1 MWQINNFTFLLQ
13 LHRFLYGINKDK
25 PMMIYKHLSIK
36 VIAVL
41 FIIGIAG
48 FTSAQVSADAGKDL
62 FKANCAACHSKDMR
76 SAATGPALGG
86 SQAKWGDDVAL
97 YGWVR
102 NSQAMVAKGHP
113 RAVEVWNQYKP
124 TVMTPFPNLTD
135 DQIGSIFAYVNGVYD
150 GTYGPKKDVAA
161 AGSQAAKPVEKSN
174 LPLYIIIA
182 GVLAVLALLLTKI
195 ISNLNQIAAAREGE
209 HVPAKSIAQILTS
222 KGVITFLIF
231 AAIILGAYT
240 TVNKA
245 TELGRQEGYAPDQP
259 IKFSHA
265 THAGVNKI
273 DCQYC
278 HDSARRS
285 KHSSIPSTNTCMN
298 CHAAIKNGSTYGT
311 AELTKIYASIGY
323 DPATNKYIENYDSK
337 TEEEIKAIYTKWIGD
352 EYKRVKEK
360 ADLDDEGVRLVT
372 QQWADIK
379 KSLTNEQ
386 KKKIQ
391 GPIEW
396 VRIHNLPDHVYFN
409 HSQHVTVGKLE
420 CQTCHGKVEEMDVMK
435 QMSPL
440 SMGWCINCHRQTEV
454 KFKDNAYYAN
464 YTRYHEEMAAG
475 KRDKV
480 TVADIGGLE
489 CQKCHY

>member
-1 MWQINNFTFLLQ
+1 MKILQTMGKKIIFFKGSALAFFFLLSVV
-13 LHRFLYGINKDK
+13 
-25 PMMIYKHLSIK
+25 LSAAPD
-36 VIAVL
+36 VN
-41 FIIGIAG
+41 
-48 FTSAQVSADAGKDL
+48 AGKDL
-62 FKANCAACHSKDMR
+62 FKANCASCHNKNMKDDL
-76 SAATGPALGG
+76 TGPALGG
-86 SQAKWGDDVAL
+86 VEQRWSGKEKLLYSWIKNSQGVIASGDAYAVAL
-97 YGWVR
+97 Y
-102 NSQAMVAKGHP
+102 NKYNKSQMSS
-113 RAVEVWNQYKP
+113 
-124 TVMTPFPNLTD
+124 FPNLKD
-135 DQIGSIFAYVNGVYD
+135 EDIASILAYIDAAYTGKLA
-150 GTYGPKKDVAA
+150 GAPAAAATGAA
-161 AGSQAAKPVEKSN
+161 AGPQEKSDSN
-174 LPLYIIIA
+174 ILFWLIGGILVLIAFIMLRVVQSLNALAQAKEGLPVDA
-182 GVLAVLALLLTKI
+182 
-195 ISNLNQIAAAREGE
+195 
-209 HVPAKSIAQILTS
+209 PKSLRQMVTS
-222 KGVITFLIF
+222 KGMVGFAIF
-231 AAIILGAYT
+231 ALIVLGGYT
-240 TVNKA
+240 TVNNA
-245 TELGRQEGYAPDQP
+245 INMGRMQGYQPDQP